1 MAGEIAYV
9 EVPATDAAAA
19 QRFYGQLFGWTCPP
33 GNVPG
38 YSMVDGVGF
47 PAGLAGG
54 DGSGVPRVFFA
65 VDDVATGCA
74 RVRELGGHAEEPVS
88 IPAGTF
94 ARCADDQGTAFTL
107 WADA

>member
-1 MAGEIAYV
+1 MAGQVAYV
-9 EVPATDAAAA
+9 EVPAADAAAA
-19 QRFYGQLFGWTCPP
+19 QRFYGQLFGWTFTP

-38 YSMVDGVGF
+38 YSMVDGVGL

-54 DGSGVPRVFFA
+54 GGGGSPRVFFG
-65 VDDVATGCA
+65 VDDVPAGCA
-74 RVRELGGHAEEPVS
+74 RVRDLGGRAEEPVR